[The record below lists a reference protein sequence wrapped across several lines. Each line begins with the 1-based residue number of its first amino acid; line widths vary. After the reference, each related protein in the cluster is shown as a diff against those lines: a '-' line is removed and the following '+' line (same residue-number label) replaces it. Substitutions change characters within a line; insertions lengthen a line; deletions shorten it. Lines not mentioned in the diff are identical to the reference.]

1 MFTPNEI
8 RRIAFTKATVGGY
21 KQTDVDEFLEE
32 VADLVDGLQ
41 REKDSLVKKLGVLA
55 DKIEEYREEEDSIR
69 TALVSAQQLG
79 DKIVRESRAES
90 EKMLTG
96 AKAEAEELL
105 AKARAE
111 AERISS
117 EAKAAAERETTA
129 AKAAAEKTIANADAE
144 ANNIIGQIRKDAVD
158 QERYLESLKKEVT
171 LFKSNLLAIY
181 KSHIEIINQLPEAE
195 LEREKRAEAPVR
207 QAEAKPEQVETPPA
221 GPEESREA
229 APIAEPVKV
238 TENKQYV
245 AIQTEPSPQAEP
257 QPDAIPVLDEQ
268 IRFDG
273 MFSKKPEDVIS
284 YEAEEETPA
293 PPAYQRS
300 YFQGGFKNN
309 LNGEKPP
316 IKFGEDYSIEDDE
329 EEEEAHAGFF
339 KRRKK

>member
-8 RRIAFTKATVGGY
+8 RRIAFTKTAVGGY

-32 VADLVDGLQ
+32 VADLLEGLQ

-79 DKIVRESRAES
+79 DKIVRESKAES
-90 EKMLTG
+90 ETTLLE
-96 AKAEAEELL
+96 AKAEAEAALS
-105 AKARAE
+105 KARVE
-111 AERISS
+111 AEKLTA
-117 EAKAAAERETTA
+117 EAKASAEQEITA
-129 AKAAAEKTIANADAE
+129 AKAAAEKTVAAANAE
-144 ANNIIGQIRKDAVD
+144 ADRIIGQVKKDAVE
-158 QERYLESLKKEVT
+158 QEKYLESLKKEVT

-181 KSHIEIINQLPEAE
+181 KSHIEMINQLPETE
-195 LEREKRAEAPVR
+195 LEPQEKSEAPAP
-207 QAEAKPEQVETPPA
+207 QAEAKPELEEAPA
-221 GPEESREA
+221 AEAPQNREA

-238 TENKQYV
+238 TESKQYV
-245 AIQTEPSPQAEP
+245 AIQTEPAPQEEP

-284 YEAEEETPA
+284 YEAEEEKSEA
-293 PPAYQRS
+293 PAYQRS

-309 LNGEKPP
+309 LNSEKPP

-329 EEEEAHAGFF
+329 EEETQTGFF